1 MLKTLLNST
10 ITTDMSVND
19 NIWVKPTLRSVTLK
33 SMQPCLI
40 FLENIYT
47 LIKCLIFFQNTA
59 FRSTSYHKKD
69 SYLEY
74 FQKQL
79 DGAKSY
85 KAWSQ
90 AAIALDNLTG
100 ANEWKNSPVSKDYD
114 YKLLQSRINEIDRIR
129 SSRQDRRAM
138 TFALRLSLSRNLGD
152 MGNSALYGHC
162 YIGTKTLISDYIDHI
177 IEQVQWIGD
186 TTTPTVDMD
195 FKQRHDYFMNLRH
208 SYGRTALL
216 LSGGGTLG
224 YFHIGVLK
232 TLVNAR
238 LLPRILSGA
247 STGSVM
253 ASIVCTLNEQDRVTM
268 LNDYDAI
275 PVDVFSRPEAPDT
288 LLLRLNRY
296 LLNGNLYDPVI
307 LKDALRN
314 QYGDITFAEA
324 YNRSQLI
331 LNITV
336 SSTSVYEMPR
346 LLNHITAPDVVVWS
360 AVGLNNPHGLNY
372 SILSCAVPLVYPDGY
387 LYVKDKEGGLKQWT
401 PTGKLTAEYNGIS
414 NPPKILV
421 QQMINTVMA
430 QSTSKFNTLFN
441 SDILIGGNSDL
452 PLKKISEMFSVNHF
466 IVVQINP
473 HVAPF
478 LHRGKGK
485 PSWLR
490 ASINF
495 VLRLIKEELQH
506 RCSQLMEIGVSS
518 NAVLRLQGVLNQR
531 YVGDITLSPDLTFT
545 DVGKILT
552 NLTREEAVSF
562 IQRGERRTWDN
573 LSKIHHSLKIELAI
587 DAAIYKLRKVLLG
600 ESPQIPQE
608 FIVKTPSLLVSPSVS
623 LSAVSSSDHNSNH
636 GYEYDEEDGEEENDK
651 EENDSTAGYNDV
663 SIPPTPLWQMDNVP
677 FFITTDEKQK
687 PRQESRLMRPSLL
700 PHDISRRGSNVSIRD
715 ISPSTSMTRFE
726 RRKQI
731 TSAQFFIA
739 PEYDWVPKS
748 NGPKGSKKKL
758 CVVIP
763 HKE

>member
-1 MLKTLLNST
+1 MPSTYKYKLDNESMLKTLLNST
-10 ITTDMSVND
+10 ITADMSVND

-33 SMQPCLI
+33 FMQPCLI
-40 FLENIYT
+40 FLENIYA
-47 LIKCLIFFQNTA
+47 LIKCVIFLQHTT
-59 FRSTSYHKKD
+59 FRSTSYHNKD

-79 DGAKSY
+79 EGATSY

-90 AAIALDNLTG
+90 AAMALDNLTG
-100 ANEWKNSPVSKDYD
+100 ANEWKNSPVSDDYD
-114 YKLLQSRINEIDRIR
+114 YKLLQSRIHEIDRIR
-129 SSRQDRRAM
+129 SSGQDRRAM

-152 MGNSALYGHC
+152 MGNSALFGHC
-162 YIGTKTLISDYIDHI
+162 YVGTKKLISDYIDHI
-177 IEQVQWIGD
+177 MEQLEWIGD

-253 ASIVCTLNEQDRVTM
+253 ASIICTLNEQDRIAM

-275 PVDVFSRPEAPDT
+275 PVSTEAPDT

-296 LLNGNLYDPVI
+296 LINGNLYDPVI

-324 YNRSQLI
+324 
-331 LNITV
+331 
-336 SSTSVYEMPR
+336 

-360 AVGLNNPHGLNY
+360 AV
-372 SILSCAVPLVYPDGY
+372 ILSCAVPLVYPDGY

-401 PTGKLTAEYNGIS
+401 PTDDKYRDGSIDN
-414 NPPKILV
+414 
-421 QQMINTVMA
+421 
-430 QSTSKFNTLFN
+430 
-441 SDILIGGNSDL
+441 DL

-490 ASINF
+490 TSINF
-495 VLRLIKEELQH
+495 VLRLVKEELQH
-506 RCSQLMEIGVSS
+506 RCSQLMEIGISS
-518 NAVLRLQGVLNQR
+518 NAALRLQGVLNQR

-552 NLTREEAVSF
+552 NLTREEAVNF

-608 FIVKTPSLLVSPSVS
+608 FITTTPSLLVSPSSS
-623 LSAVSSSDHNSNH
+623 LSTASSSSSASSSDHNSNH
-636 GYEYDEEDGEEENDK
+636 GYEYDEDDEEEED
-651 EENDSTAGYNDV
+651 NDSEAGYNDV

-677 FFITTDEKQK
+677 FFITKADEKQQ
-687 PRQESRLMRPSLL
+687 PRQESRLTRPSLL

-739 PEYDWVPKS
+739 PEFDWVPESKS
-748 NGPKGSKKKL
+748 PRGSKKKL
-758 CVVIP
+758 SVAIP
-763 HKE
+763 RKDDNKQ

>member
-1 MLKTLLNST
+1 M
-10 ITTDMSVND
+10 ND

-33 SMQPCLI
+33 FMQPCLI
-40 FLENIYT
+40 FLENIYA
-47 LIKCLIFFQNTA
+47 LIKCLIFFQHTT
-59 FRSTSYHKKD
+59 FHSTSYHKKD

-79 DGAKSY
+79 DAAKSY
-85 KAWSQ
+85 KAWSH
-90 AAIALDNLTG
+90 AAMALDNLTG

-114 YKLLQSRINEIDRIR
+114 YKLLQSRINEIDHIR
-129 SSRQDRRAM
+129 SSGQDRRAM

-152 MGNSALYGHC
+152 MSNSALFGHC
-162 YIGTKTLISDYIDHI
+162 YIGTKKLISDYIDHI
-177 IEQVQWIGD
+177 IEQLEWIGD

-247 STGSVM
+247 STGSIM
-253 ASIVCTLNEQDRVTM
+253 ASIICTLNEQDRITM

-275 PVDVFSRPEAPDT
+275 PLDVFSRPEAPDT

-296 LLNGNLYDPVI
+296 VLNGNLYDPVI
-307 LKDALRN
+307 LKDELRN

-331 LNITV
+331 LNIAV

-360 AVGLNNPHGLNY
+360 AV
-372 SILSCAVPLVYPDGY
+372 ILSCAVPLVYPDGY

-401 PTGKLTAEYNGIS
+401 PTDDKYRDGSIDN
-414 NPPKILV
+414 
-421 QQMINTVMA
+421 
-430 QSTSKFNTLFN
+430 
-441 SDILIGGNSDL
+441 DL

-473 HVAPF
+473 HIAPF

-490 ASINF
+490 TSMNF
-495 VLRLIKEELQH
+495 VLRFVKEELQH

-518 NAVLRLQGVLNQR
+518 NATLRLQNVLNQR

-552 NLTREEAVSF
+552 NLTREEAVNF

-587 DAAIYKLRKVLLG
+587 DAAIYKLRRVLLG

-608 FIVKTPSLLVSPSVS
+608 FIIATPSLQVSPNSS
-623 LSAVSSSDHNSNH
+623 LSTASSSSSTSSSDHNSNH
-636 GYEYDEEDGEEENDK
+636 GYEYDEDDEEED
-651 EENDSTAGYNDV
+651 NDSDAGYNNI
-663 SIPPTPLWQMDNVP
+663 SIPPTPLWQMDNLP
-677 FFITTDEKQK
+677 FFIKADEKQL
-687 PRQESRLMRPSLL
+687 PRQESKLLRPSLL

-739 PEYDWVPKS
+739 PEYDWVPESKS
-748 NGPKGSKKKL
+748 PRNSKQKL
-758 CVVIP
+758 SVVIP
-763 HKE
+763 YKE